1 MIMKRLF
8 ILLTLFAFVATA
20 CSESPET
27 NQNDNNNNN
36 NNQPSTPT
44 TTITLGKDNISV
56 GSGNGMSS
64 ISYDITNPVEGLTIE
79 ATADV
84 DWIHSFNFSNSNK
97 ISFYFNAT
105 DLYEERIGTI
115 TVTYGEVSDSVTV
128 TQAGKVAVKD
138 IEVTAPYLIGE
149 YYGDYAGANYN
160 YYIAFSSS
168 DYDANIPKPL
178 YAPGWKYFL
187 DVYAS
192 ERPADYNNIR
202 IPNGVYELTEYGDQ
216 ANSLFSKF
224 SIYKEYDNSGS
235 EIDER
240 TYAEATLT
248 VTDDLVKLEVVFD
261 DSNDKYIVTYSG
273 NYTIRDARNAS
284 GGAN

>member
-8 ILLTLFAFVATA
+8 MILTLFAFVATA

-27 NQNDNNNNN
+27 NQN

-56 GSGNGMSS
+56 GSGNGISS
-64 ISYDITNPVEGLTIE
+64 ISYSIENPVEGLTVE

-84 DWIHSFNFSNSNK
+84 DWIHSFTYTDTKIGFS
-97 ISFYFNAT
+97 INAT
-105 DLYEERIGTI
+105 DLYEERTGVI

-128 TQAGKVAVKD
+128 TQEAKQMPKE
-138 IEVTAPYLIGE
+138 IEVTAPFLIGE
-149 YYGDYAGANYN
+149 YYGDYAGSNYN

-168 DYDANIPKPL
+168 DYDANNPL

-187 DVYAS
+187 DIYAS
-192 ERPADYNNIR
+192 DLPADYNNIR
-202 IPNGVYELTEYGDQ
+202 IPNGVYTLTADGGV
-216 ANSLFSKF
+216 ANSLFGKF
-224 SIYKEYDNSGS
+224 SIYKEYDNSGF

-240 TYAEATLT
+240 VFEEATLT
-248 VTDDLVKLEVVFD
+248 VTDDMVKLEVVFE

-273 NYTIRDARNAS
+273 DYTILDKRSIA
-284 GGAN
+284 GGVN

>member
-8 ILLTLFAFVATA
+8 MLFTLFAFVATA

-27 NQNDNNNNN
+27 NQNNNN

-64 ISYDITNPVEGLTIE
+64 ISYSIESPVEGLTVE

-84 DWIHSFNFSNSNK
+84 DWIHSFDFSNSNK
-97 ISFYFNAT
+97 IIFSFNAT

-115 TVTYGEVSDSVTV
+115 TVTYGEASDSVTV
-128 TQAGKVAVKD
+128 TQEAKQMPKE
-138 IEVTAPYLIGE
+138 IEVTAPFLIGE

-160 YYIAFSSS
+160 YYVALSSS
-168 DYDANIPKPL
+168 DYDANNPL

-187 DVYAS
+187 DIYAS
-192 ERPADYNNIR
+192 ERPSDYNNIR
-202 IPNGVYELTEYGDQ
+202 IPNGEYTLTADGGV
-216 ANSLFSKF
+216 ANSLFGKF
-224 SIYKEYDNSGS
+224 SIYKEYDNSGF
-235 EIDER
+235 EIDEKV
-240 TYAEATLT
+240 YEEATLT
-248 VTDDLVKLEVVFD
+248 VTDDLVKLEVVFEGAK
-261 DSNDKYIVTYSG
+261 DKYIVTYSG
-273 NYTIRDARNAS
+273 DYAILDKRNSA
-284 GGAN
+284 GGVN

>member
-8 ILLTLFAFVATA
+8 MLFTLFAFVATA

-27 NQNDNNNNN
+27 NQNNNNKIHH
-36 NNQPSTPT
+36 NQPSTPT

-64 ISYDITNPVEGLTIE
+64 ISYDITNPVEGLTVE

-115 TVTYGEVSDSVTV
+115 TVTYGEASDSVTV

-160 YYIAFSSS
+160 YYIALSSS
-168 DYDANIPKPL
+168 DYDANNPL

-187 DVYAS
+187 DVYS
-192 ERPADYNNIR
+192 SDRPADYNNIR
-202 IPNGVYELTEYGDQ
+202 IPNGEYTLTENGGV
-216 ANSLFSKF
+216 ANSLFGKY
-224 SIYKEYDNSGS
+224 SIYKEYDNSGF
-235 EIDER
+235 EIDQRAFE
-240 TYAEATLT
+240 EATLY
-248 VTDDLVKLEVVFD
+248 VTDEAVTLEVVFED
-261 DSNDKYIVTYSG
+261 AKDKYIVTYSG
-273 NYTIRDARNAS
+273 DYAILDKRNVA
-284 GGAN
+284 GGVN

>member
-1 MIMKRLF
+1 MIMKKLF
-8 ILLTLFAFVATA
+8 TILTLFAFVATA

-27 NQNDNNNNN
+27 NQNNNNN

-64 ISYDITNPVEGLTIE
+64 ISYGIENPIEGLTVE

-84 DWIHSFNFSNSNK
+84 DWIHTFDCSKSNK
-97 ISFYFNAT
+97 ISFSINAT

-115 TVTYGEVSDSVTV
+115 TVTYGEASDSVTV
-128 TQAGKVAVKD
+128 TQAGKVVVKD

-168 DYDANIPKPL
+168 DYDANRPL

-187 DVYAS
+187 DIYAS

-202 IPNGVYELTEYGDQ
+202 IPNGVYTLTADGGV
-216 ANSLFSKF
+216 ANSLFGKY
-224 SIYKEYDNSGS
+224 SIYKEYDNSGL
-235 EIDER
+235 EINQS
-240 TYAEATLT
+240 TYTEATLT
-248 VTDDLVKLEVVFD
+248 VTDDMVKLEVLLD
-261 DSNDKYIVTYSG
+261 QSTEKHIVTYSG
-273 NYTIRDARNAS
+273 DYTILDKRSMA
-284 GGAN
+284 GGVN

>member
-8 ILLTLFAFVATA
+8 MILTLFAFVATA

-27 NQNDNNNNN
+27 NQN

-56 GSGNGMSS
+56 GSGNGISS
-64 ISYDITNPVEGLTIE
+64 ISYSINNPVEGLTVE

-84 DWIHSFNFSNSNK
+84 DWIHSFTYTDTKIGFS
-97 ISFYFNAT
+97 INAT
-105 DLYEERIGTI
+105 DLYEERTGVI

-128 TQAGKVAVKD
+128 TQEAKQMPKE
-138 IEVTAPYLIGE
+138 IEVTAPFLIGE

-168 DYDANIPKPL
+168 DYDANNPL

-187 DVYAS
+187 DIYAS
-192 ERPADYNNIR
+192 NLPADYNNIR
-202 IPNGVYELTEYGDQ
+202 IPNGVYTLTADGGV
-216 ANSLFSKF
+216 ANSLFGKF
-224 SIYKEYDNSGS
+224 SIYKEYDNSGF

-240 TYAEATLT
+240 VFEEATLT
-248 VTDDLVKLEVVFD
+248 VTDDMVKLEVVFE

-273 NYTIRDARNAS
+273 DYTILDKRNVA
-284 GGAN
+284 GGVN

>member
-1 MIMKRLF
+1 MKKLF
-8 ILLTLFAFVATA
+8 SLLSLCALFAISCDKPTDDHNG
-20 CSESPET
+20 T
-27 NQNDNNNNN
+27 NPNE
-36 NNQPSTPT
+36 PSAPT
-44 TTITLGKDNISV
+44 STITLSRDSISV
-56 GSGNGMSS
+56 GKGNGMGSV
-64 ISYDITNPVEGLTIE
+64 SYTIENPTEDLTVE

-84 DWIHSFNFSNSNK
+84 DWIHSFGYKSGKIEFS
-97 ISFYFNAT
+97 INANP
-105 DLYEERIGTI
+105 LYEERTGTI
-115 TVTYGEVSDSVTV
+115 TVTYGEASDSVTV
-128 TQAGKVAVKD
+128 TQAAQEKLNE
-138 IEVTAPYLIGE
+138 IEVTAPFLIGE
-149 YYGDYAGANYN
+149 YYGNYAGVNYN
-160 YYIAFSSS
+160 FYVAFSSS
-168 DYDANIPKPL
+168 DYDANDPL

-187 DVYAS
+187 DIYAS
-192 ERPADYNNIR
+192 ECPADYNNIR

-224 SIYKEYDNSGS
+224 SIYKEYENARF

-248 VTDDLVKLEVVFD
+248 VTDDLVKLEVVFE